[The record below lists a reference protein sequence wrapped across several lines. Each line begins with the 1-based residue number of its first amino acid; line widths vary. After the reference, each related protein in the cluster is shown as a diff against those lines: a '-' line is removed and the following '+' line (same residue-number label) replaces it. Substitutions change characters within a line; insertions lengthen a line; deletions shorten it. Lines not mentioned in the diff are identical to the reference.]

1 MFNFPTNLRPPGF
14 RVGPSGEPE
23 TDEATPGFA
32 VPEGGYGPS
41 GNPLQ
46 TTPAGGF
53 NVDPQGLVP
62 VNCTSSDGST
72 NCMTP
77 GGQSFIEPRPQGFP
91 ARIEPGDPDYH
102 YYRFRSEPLDIPA
115 DKLLQ
120 AIIAN
125 PTPNFTFARAATPE
139 GTLNEATPDWMHGLL
154 YAPFLG
160 AGSEMPLGPFPVTP
174 LSPVTSYVTRDKDG
188 NPMVVN
194 ITQPSHSLSP
204 GYVVIYV
211 TSTGGKSTIHVEGE
225 GTSELQSTRMPTALR
240 GIFNDNT
247 WQTYA
252 KTIGRQVK

>member
-1 MFNFPTNLRPPGF
+1 MFNLPTNMRPPGF
-14 RVGPSGEPE
+14 RIGPSGEPE

-32 VPEGGYGPS
+32 MPEGGYGPS

-46 TTPAGGF
+46 ATPAIGF

-77 GGQSFIEPRPQGFP
+77 GGQSFIQPRPRGFP
-91 ARIEPGDPDYH
+91 AWIEPGDPNYH
-102 YYRFRSEPLDIPA
+102 YYHFRSEPLDIPA
-115 DKLLQ
+115 EKLLQ

-125 PTPNFTFARAATPE
+125 PTPNFTLARAATPE

-154 YAPFLG
+154 YASLLG
-160 AGSEMPLGPFPVTP
+160 AGSEMPLGPLPATP
-174 LSPVTSYVTRDKDG
+174 LSPVTSYVTKDKDG
-188 NPMVVN
+188 RPVVVN
-194 ITQPSHSLSP
+194 ITQPTRSLWP

-225 GTSELQSTRMPTALR
+225 GISELQSSRSPAELR
-240 GIFNDNT
+240 SMFSDGT
-247 WQTYA
+247 WQPYA
-252 KTIGRQVK
+252 NRIGRQVK